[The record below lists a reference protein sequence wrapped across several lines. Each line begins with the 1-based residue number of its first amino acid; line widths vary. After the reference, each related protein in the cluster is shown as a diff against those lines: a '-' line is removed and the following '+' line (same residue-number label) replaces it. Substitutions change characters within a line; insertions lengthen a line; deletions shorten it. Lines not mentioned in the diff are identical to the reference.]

1 MGAHTSTPD
10 KAKHDLFVSSCLV
23 AVIGVVSLFDGCMGI
38 EMYSRIG
45 TLKNEKKDRKTVDES
60 ETMFKW
66 SIAVGAVILAGLVA
80 LVGYQKGAATTNST
94 LTKELSTMYGITAA
108 GVVLVVVQTSFGIDT
123 FNKVKQWNS
132 PSKNCDGTEN
142 ANAKKF
148 AEATVTSMAIFLAL
162 SLVFITYFI
171 ITNKAFKKAV
181 ASAAGRYALTDSQ
194 GAYSGSQG
202 RSQGS
207 NNGVGQVGGS
217 GSSLEGGS
225 AVSSFFR

>member
-1 MGAHTSTPD
+1 
-10 KAKHDLFVSSCLV
+10 
-23 AVIGVVSLFDGCMGI
+23 MGI

-66 SIAVGAVILAGLVA
+66 SIAVGAVILGGLVA

-94 LTKELSTMYGITAA
+94 LKKELSTMYGITAA
-108 GVVLVVVQTSFGIDT
+108 GILLVVVQTSFGIDT

-148 AEATVTSMAIFLAL
+148 AEATVTSMIIFLVL
-162 SLVFITYFI
+162 SLVFIIYFI
-171 ITNKAFKKAV
+171 VTNQAFLRAV
-181 ASAAGRYALTDSQ
+181 AAAGRKYE
-194 GAYSGSQG
+194 AYSESQR

-207 NNGVGQVGGS
+207 NNDVGHVELTGR
-217 GSSLEGGS
+217 SLNGGS